1 MKSCSANRC
10 NAQASP
16 PFAIKWSD
24 EHLVLRSFE
33 SSMWH
38 PGILHTTCQHR
49 RMLHVKNAKFL
60 QSTTSGCQYRRQINP
75 ETCPLFCDMDVVFI
89 CFFLL
94 NHVLSCFFSHNC
106 KRKTV
111 AETLPPLSRGPQGE
125 VEGRGGRHQGSWVKR
140 AETWVNWA
148 ASNPTKLVT
157 EGIVASFNESFKWFN
172 ACFLG
177 LKNRGTI
184 PALLGELYR
193 HFLTLLN
200 WYWGLSLF
208 PVIARES

>member
-1 MKSCSANRC
+1 MQCAGPAALCHQVIWWAFGVALFWIQHVTSGNPSHNLPTSAHVACQKREVSTEHNVWMPVQTPNKSRNMSLILRYGCGFYMFFSFKSC
-10 NAQASP
+10 
-16 PFAIKWSD
+16 
-24 EHLVLRSFE
+24 
-33 SSMWH
+33 
-38 PGILHTTCQHR
+38 
-49 RMLHVKNAKFL
+49 
-60 QSTTSGCQYRRQINP
+60 
-75 ETCPLFCDMDVVFI
+75 FI
-89 CFFLL
+89 M
-94 NHVLSCFFSHNC
+94 FFSHNC